1 VAGAVAGLALFGYAV
16 REAGVAEILDGVRR
30 VGWGLLLILALTG
43 LRFVLRAQCWRLCM
57 PPETRLPLREAFVVF
72 LAGDAAGN
80 LLPLGL
86 AASEPT
92 KVLLT
97 RGRVPTAAAVS
108 SLAVDNLIYLTTVLV
123 VIAAGIAMLGSSD
136 RLPFDPQRAVVV
148 TLALLAAALAGALF
162 AARGRVRGA
171 WKVFSIHMT
180 FHALS
185 VLEHYVTLGWLLGEV
200 SIAQAVIFE
209 ALNRVLTLVFKFVPF
224 RVGVDEEASAE
235 LAAIL
240 GMAPAAGVT
249 SAIVRK
255 VRNLFWTGV
264 GGALIAA
271 RRARAVPATDR
282 P

>member
-1 VAGAVAGLALFGYAV
+1 
-16 REAGVAEILDGVRR
+16 
-30 VGWGLLLILALTG
+30 
-43 LRFVLRAQCWRLCM
+43 M
-57 PPETRLPLREAFVVF
+57 PPDVRLPLREAFSVF

-97 RGRVPTAAAVS
+97 RDRLPTAAAVS
-108 SLAVDNLIYLTTVLV
+108 SLAVDNLIYFTSVLV
-123 VIAAGIAMLGSSD
+123 VIAAGIAMLGRSD
-136 RLPFDPQRAVVV
+136 RLPFDPQRAAAV
-148 TLALLAAALAGALF
+148 TMALLAVAMTGAVL

-171 WKVFSIHMT
+171 GKVFGIHMT
-180 FHALS
+180 FHSLS
-185 VLEHYVTLGWLLGEV
+185 VLEHYVTLGWLLGDATI
-200 SIAQAVIFE
+200 SQAIVFE
-209 ALNRVLTLVFKFVPF
+209 ALNRVLTLAFKFVPF
-224 RVGVDEEASAE
+224 RVGVDEAASAE

-240 GMAPAAGVT
+240 GLAPAVGVT
-249 SAIVRK
+249 GAVVRK